1 MRFLSASWLASVF
14 LALSLP
20 LHAQDEELSVNLSA
34 EPTESGGVLIKG
46 KLSGR
51 VPMPGINDFRLKRLG
66 DEEDTQFVPL
76 LFGNERSMT

>member
-1 MRFLSASWLASVF
+1 
-14 LALSLP
+14 
-20 LHAQDEELSVNLSA
+20 
-34 EPTESGGVLIKG
+34 VLIKG

-51 VPMPGINDFRLKRLG
+51 VPMPGINDFRLERLG